1 MLVCSLLFLIIHLI
15 WRYPMENKQM
25 KKNMGVLTAISV
37 VVGCVIGAGVFFKPY
52 AIYQATGGAPG
63 MGMLS
68 WIVGG
73 IISILGALTFAE
85 VAVLIPHTGGM
96 VTYLGEIYDKRLGFL
111 AGWMQVVIF
120 YPAYLAGYGVKVGSV
135 LSELLGFNLTMPVG
149 IAIIIGIVMLN
160 VLGSGTAGRVQIVS
174 TICKLIPL
182 FLIMVFGFIMGK
194 STESV
199 VSPIVGEGL
208 KAGSVLGTTLLA
220 VLFAFEGWTNVGS
233 IAGEMKNPAKDLPK
247 AIVGGVSIIMA
258 VYLLINIAYIKVI
271 PASQLMNIE
280 SPAAAVAMKLFGNAG
295 GKIISIGIIIS
306 VIGAGN
312 GFLLSGSRVAYYLA
326 SEKMLPFS
334 DRLAKLNGNLV
345 PANSIILVGTLACL
359 YSLIGK
365 FDLLTD
371 IGTFSC
377 WIFYTLTYFSVIT
390 MRRRQPTLER
400 KYRVPLYPVVPALAI
415 LGGLFVVVSQLF
427 MSGSSGRIMSLSSV
441 AVTLVGLPVYLAVQK
456 RQKAH

>member
-1 MLVCSLLFLIIHLI
+1 MLVCSLLFLIIRLI

-182 FLIMVFGFIMGK
+182 
-194 STESV
+194 S
-199 VSPIVGEGL
+199 
-208 KAGSVLGTTLLA
+208 
-220 VLFAFEGWTNVGS
+220 
-233 IAGEMKNPAKDLPK
+233 
-247 AIVGGVSIIMA
+247 
-258 VYLLINIAYIKVI
+258 
-271 PASQLMNIE
+271 
-280 SPAAAVAMKLFGNAG
+280 
-295 GKIISIGIIIS
+295 
-306 VIGAGN
+306 
-312 GFLLSGSRVAYYLA
+312 
-326 SEKMLPFS
+326 
-334 DRLAKLNGNLV
+334 
-345 PANSIILVGTLACL
+345 
-359 YSLIGK
+359 
-365 FDLLTD
+365 
-371 IGTFSC
+371 
-377 WIFYTLTYFSVIT
+377 
-390 MRRRQPTLER
+390 
-400 KYRVPLYPVVPALAI
+400 
-415 LGGLFVVVSQLF
+415 
-427 MSGSSGRIMSLSSV
+427 
-441 AVTLVGLPVYLAVQK
+441 
-456 RQKAH
+456 